1 MSLRDSILGATD
13 RKLKPVDVPEWG
25 ATVYL
30 RELSAAQVAAFKAKS
45 IAAVDLKT
53 NEIKDAA
60 TLTELEVSVCLWGIC
75 DEDGRRVFTDN
86 DVKLLGEKSPI
97 VISRLADE
105 IIKMSGVGRT
115 VADAKNA

>member
-13 RKLKPVDVPEWG
+13 RKLVSADVPEWG

-30 RELSAAQVAAFKAKS
+30 RELSAQQVATFKAKS

-60 TLTELEVSVCLWGIC
+60 ALTELEITVCLWGIC
-75 DEDGRRVFTDN
+75 DEAGRRVFTDN
-86 DVKLLGEKSPI
+86 DIKLLGEKSPL
-97 VISRLADE
+97 VISRLASE
-105 IIKMSGVGRT
+105 VVKMSGVGRT
-115 VADAKNA
+115 VTEAKNA